1 MQGCWGGAWA
11 PLLLSSADM
20 PRRAAL
26 LFGEVLGPCRHARSS
41 TQAWG
46 QCPWPA
52 VSPEP
57 SGLPEHCLIV
67 VTRMKEQPRGRHQR
81 RTLKTPAT
89 RTTRTGRSAG
99 RRVSWCLCIGRRVL
113 ETPAHQDQHGGVAS
127 TGPTG
132 PRAEGPWV
140 PVSKPTLL
148 ASPPAQ
154 VFSASTARLGSSGQ
168 SMWPSCHQRKER
180 AGNIAALVD

>member
-1 MQGCWGGAWA
+1 MRRAPAAPPAEGVEEVTRDAFLRPQVPDWLLQQGCVCAGLLGGGAWA

-26 LFGEVLGPCRHARSS
+26 LLGEVLGPCRHARSS

-57 SGLPEHCLIV
+57 SGLPEHCLTV

-99 RRVSWCLCIGRRVL
+99 RRVSWCLCIGQWVL
-113 ETPAHQDQHGGVAS
+113 ETPAHHDQHGGVAS

-132 PRAEGPWV
+132 PRAEGPWA
-140 PVSKPTLL
+140 P
-148 ASPPAQ
+148 
-154 VFSASTARLGSSGQ
+154 STGCQ
-168 SMWPSCHQRKER
+168 
-180 AGNIAALVD
+180 